1 MRGCAALLVLG
12 YHIWTEFG
20 VMPIFGRAYLAVD
33 FFFMLS
39 GFVMA
44 RTYEARLQDGRIGAR
59 TFLAARYRRLWA
71 PIAIGTVVGWL
82 FLVLSGNP
90 PSMLAAVAGL
100 TMVPYLGFAKPYLL
114 NRPAW
119 SIFFELAAN
128 SLHAVL
134 LGKIGTRAVLAIA
147 LTSAV
152 ILGLYCMKFGAITVG
167 FRSSD
172 FWAGMP
178 RVLMAYC
185 LGVALWRLRMTSR
198 FPPGAA
204 TLLLIAVLLF
214 VPRGLAWD
222 MAFVLLLC
230 PALILAGA
238 QPFGGRFAALLG
250 ALSFPLYAVHFPVL
264 QMAMLYG
271 MGPLAATGGAI
282 AAALLVGMLVDRRL
296 IQSARQ
302 TAR

>member
-20 VMPIFGRAYLAVD
+20 VLPIFERAYLAVD

-59 TFLAARYRRLWA
+59 LFLAARYRRLWA
-71 PIAIGTVVGWL
+71 PIAAGTLVGWL
-82 FLVLSGNP
+82 FLVLSGNA
-90 PSMLAAVAGL
+90 PSMLAVLAGL
-100 TMVPYLGFAKPYLL
+100 TMMPFLGLEKPYLL

-128 SLHAVL
+128 AVHAVL
-134 LGKIGTRAVLAIA
+134 LSRIGVRALLAIA
-147 LTSAV
+147 LMSAIV
-152 ILGLYCMKFGAITVG
+152 LVLYCVNFDAIMVG
-167 FRSSD
+167 FRSAD

-185 LGVALWRLRMTSR
+185 LGVALWRLRRSST

-204 TLLLIAVLLF
+204 TLLLVAALLF
-214 VPRGLAWD
+214 VPRGLGWD

-230 PALILAGA
+230 PVLILVGA
-238 QPFGGRFAALLG
+238 QPFGGRPAALLG

-264 QMAMLYG
+264 QMALLYG
-271 MGPLAATGGAI
+271 FGPLAAAGGAI
-282 AAALLVGMLVDRRL
+282 ALALLVGVVVDRRL
-296 IQSARQ
+296 IQSVQSAR
-302 TAR
+302 